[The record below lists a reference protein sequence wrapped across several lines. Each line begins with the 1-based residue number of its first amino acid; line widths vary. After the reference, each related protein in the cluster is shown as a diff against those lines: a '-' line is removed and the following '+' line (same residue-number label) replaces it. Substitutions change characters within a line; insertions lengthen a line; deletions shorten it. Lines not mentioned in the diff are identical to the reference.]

1 MPEGPWLRNWCR
13 LAQQFVG
20 NKLEKISGTTKLIDK
35 SKWQYFDSVQVYGKQ
50 MFIKLSQSAGGDED
64 HSVWLR
70 YHFLMNGRLFV
81 NECKPRGPKE
91 QLPRLI
97 FHFQE
102 RKYLAFYGGSLMIVP
117 GPRDD
122 TKTDILSDTF
132 DRDAAVTAIMQQETP
147 VCNILLDQS
156 QFSGVGNIIKN
167 EALYESKLHPLEIGT
182 DISISDA
189 ESLVNEV
196 VKFSKKWLDWELS
209 DHSGKEKFSDHMKI
223 YWKFQC
229 PDGHDTKRGWFGE
242 TRLKRVTVWCPQCQ
256 VMRRHTPVHGLVHG
270 QLPVKIT
277 DGGKHSSSN
286 EVSNCDT
293 DATEA
298 YSWSDDDDTSS
309 LDTDENIGNGVND
322 DDGDETETYDWRE
335 VLEREEMNVPQGGRN
350 SHQSVEES
358 GDGTID
364 TQDDVNVDDDLEILS
379 VSDNSCI
386 MLSD

>member
-1 MPEGPWLRNWCR
+1 MPEGPWLRNWCQM
-13 LAQQFVG
+13 AQQFVG
-20 NKLEKISGTTKLIDK
+20 NKLEKISGTTKLFDK
-35 SKWQYFDSVQVYGKQ
+35 TKWQYFDSVQVYGKQ

-64 HSVWLR
+64 HSIWLR

-81 NECKPRGPKE
+81 NECKPRGRKE

-97 FHFQE
+97 FHFQDRE
-102 RKYLAFYGGSLMIVP
+102 YLAFYGGSLMIVP
-117 GPRDD
+117 GPCDD

-132 DRDAAVTAIMQQETP
+132 DRDAAVRAIMQQETP

-156 QFSGVGNIIKN
+156 HFSGVGNIIKN
-167 EALYESKLHPLEIGT
+167 EALYESKIHPLEIGT

-242 TRLKRVTVWCPQCQ
+242 TGLKRVTVWCPQCQ
-256 VMRRHTPVHGLVHG
+256 VMRRHLPVLDPLHG
-270 QLPVKIT
+270 QLPVKIM
-277 DGGKHSSSN
+277 DGGKNSSN

-298 YSWSDDDDTSS
+298 YSWIDDDASS

-322 DDGDETETYDWRE
+322 DDGGETETYDWRE
-335 VLEREEMNVPQGGRN
+335 VLEREEMNVSKGGRK
-350 SHQSVEES
+350 SPQSAEES
-358 GDGTID
+358 SDGTID
-364 TQDDVNVDDDLEILS
+364 IQDDVDVDDDLEVLS

-386 MLSD
+386 MLSDWT